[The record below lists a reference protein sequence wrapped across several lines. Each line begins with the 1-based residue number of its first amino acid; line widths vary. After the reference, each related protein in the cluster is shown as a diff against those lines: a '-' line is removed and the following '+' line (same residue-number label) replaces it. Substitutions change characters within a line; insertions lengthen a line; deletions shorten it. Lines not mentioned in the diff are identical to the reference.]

1 MEFLGVRVVRGP
13 DWEWSNQDGGEG
25 SVGTVVQIGS
35 DTKSAITEPIVLV
48 QWDCGRKATY
58 RAGMDGKY
66 DLRILDT
73 ANGGERHLCITCD
86 GCQRSPIIGSRWH
99 CKTCPNYDLCTLCY
113 MTDFHNKGHTFERID
128 KSRGKGVDVGT
139 RRESTKLEARGLFKG
154 AKVIRVPDC
163 EVNDQGADPNVVGVV
178 EEVVS
183 SSDEDTNGSVR
194 VSWKKGGQTY
204 IYRVGKDGKVD
215 LKCTVPAT
223 GRSYYR
229 DHLPLLVFKQK
240 KSQSGFTTGEK
251 VIVELT
257 CKQLEESSSGHGEWN
272 ADMAKFIGKVGLV
285 QDFTS
290 SGDVVVEYPE
300 KRWRY
305 NPKALTKVQQ
315 IKRGDEVLVKTDK
328 DLVEGLQVDHGGWN
342 EAMVSILGRIA
353 KVLDVDG
360 NGDLVVLV
368 EGDRWLLNPAA
379 VTRVTDPEVVHGRND
394 SDHASEIPL
403 VHQLFRDFLQQT
415 GVADLGS
422 QELIV
427 ACRQNML
434 SRVREILD
442 NNPELIDAM
451 AGGHTALHIACHEG
465 HCNIIREL
473 IDSGADKDKVDLQG
487 YTAIHHAA
495 YGDKTGEA
503 LKFLLSKGF
512 DPNVQGREHGG
523 SPLHLAVKK
532 NNEMAVRIL
541 TQHATCDVN
550 LKDQEGNTPL
560 HCAIAG
566 EEHNMVDM
574 LVNNTRLMAAITNHK
589 GFNYLQFAVLK
600 GNKPAVEKLVE
611 KYGSTLN
618 VAKDD
623 GFTTLHIAAINGYR
637 EIAKILLEQPCCS
650 VNAVAIE
657 NQTPLH
663 LAAEEGYP
671 DMVEVLL
678 DHGAHVN
685 AANDDGDTPLHLSLK
700 KELMFK
706 NSEMQPALHM
716 FLALRGR
723 GSRGNAAVSRC
734 LLNYGADVRRRN
746 NTNETPLDSC
756 GGTEVEQVIRHIA
769 ATGNSKATKVPTFGG
784 ATSHPGFAHQGGNCS
799 TEADKHGEA
808 VDHSNDTET
817 NKNRRSSNDE
827 GGHGQDSDEKMNKS
841 QEEEVLQDE
850 EQSEDA
856 IVQNDFAQ
864 TSMPLIQIK
873 QFKRGDE
880 VLVKTDKNLVEELQI
895 DHGGWYE
902 AMISI
907 LGRIGN
913 VLDVDGNGD
922 LVVLI
927 EGERWLL
934 NPAAVTYVTDPEIV
948 PGKSDSDHASEI
960 PTDFFRHL
968 MRAFLHQNLVADM
981 ASKQLFIACKQ
992 NMISRV
998 CEILDN
1004 NPALIDTMLG
1014 GHTALHVACHE
1025 GHCNIIRELIERGA
1039 DEDKLD
1045 DEGYTVIHH
1054 AAYGDKTG
1062 EALKLLLNKG
1072 FDPNVQDSENRN
1084 SPLHLAVQQSN
1095 EMAVR
1100 ILTQDATCDVNLQD
1114 HDGNTAL
1121 HCAVAGEKQNMVE
1134 MLLNNPRLSLTITN
1148 HEDFNYL
1155 QFAVLKGNKPAV
1167 EKLLEITGSTL
1178 NVAKDDGYA
1187 TLHIAAVNGYGEIA
1201 KILLEQPGCC
1211 VNAVAEAK
1219 ETPLH
1224 LAADRGYTD
1233 MAEVLLDH
1241 GADVNAADCD
1251 GDTPLHL
1258 SLQRQA
1264 VFKNPMQSALHMLL
1278 GLRGL
1283 GRQRGGY
1290 AAVSRCLLS
1299 YGADV
1304 RRRNNSGETP
1314 LDRCRGTEVEQVI
1327 QDIAAKGRS
1336 NAPKVPTFGAAA
1348 SHPGFAQQ
1356 GDNDSTEVAKHF
1368 LALDHSHGRE
1378 TKENKSNSNDE
1389 KGHRQAAGEIVNDS
1403 HEEDRQDE
1411 GQMEDVLVKNEF
1423 VQNFKPLIQNVF
1435 SEAANQV
1442 LDTPLEEISNAKLN
1456 TAGVAMNDGAAASAE
1471 NSDLTN
1477 EKNNKLSKKRPNET
1491 SKIIELQNGD
1501 SEMVDL
1507 RDERNAPEEQEPKR
1521 QKLICRIC
1529 EENEALVAF
1538 KPCGHII
1545 LCSECAPR
1553 LKHCLE
1559 CQTRILEKATRDG
1572 IPVISVNNKSLL
1584 TKYHTLEGKMRKL
1597 EESIEC
1603 CICTTRKKNVVFLCG
1618 HGSCQY
1624 CADQLKTCHICQKE
1638 ITRKIQIF

>member
-35 DTKSAITEPIVLV
+35 DAKLSITEPIVLV
-48 QWDCGRKATY
+48 QWDGGTKANY

-66 DLRILDT
+66 DLRILDS
-73 ANGGERHLCITCD
+73 ANGGERHLFTSCD
-86 GCQRSPIIGSRWH
+86 GCQQKPIIGSRWH
-99 CKTCPNYDLCTLCY
+99 CKTCPSYDLCTRCY
-113 MTDFHNKGHTFERID
+113 MTDCHDNGHTFERID
-128 KSRGKGVDVGT
+128 RSRGMGVEVGK
-139 RRESTKLEARGLFKG
+139 RCGSTKIEARGLFKG
-154 AKVIRVPDC
+154 AKVTRSPDL
-163 EVNDQGADPNVVGVV
+163 EGNSPDRDPNVVGEV

-183 SSDEDTNGSVR
+183 SNDEDTKDSVR
-194 VSWKKGGQTY
+194 VSWKKGGQTF

-215 LKCTVPAT
+215 LKCTVPAI
-223 GRSYYR
+223 GGSYYR
-229 DHLPLLVFKQK
+229 DHLPALVLKRK
-240 KSQSGFTTGEK
+240 KSQSGFTTGDK

-257 CKQLEESSSGHGEWN
+257 CKQLEKLSSGHGEWN
-272 ADMAKFIGKVGLV
+272 ADMDKFIGKVGVV

-290 SGDVVVEYPE
+290 NGDVVVEYPD
-300 KRWRY
+300 KSWRY
-305 NPKALTKVQQ
+305 NPKALTK
-315 IKRGDEVLVKTDK
+315 
-328 DLVEGLQVDHGGWN
+328 
-342 EAMVSILGRIA
+342 
-353 KVLDVDG
+353 
-360 NGDLVVLV
+360 
-368 EGDRWLLNPAA
+368 
-379 VTRVTDPEVVHGRND
+379 
-394 SDHASEIPL
+394 
-403 VHQLFRDFLQQT
+403 
-415 GVADLGS
+415 
-422 QELIV
+422 
-427 ACRQNML
+427 
-434 SRVREILD
+434 
-442 NNPELIDAM
+442 
-451 AGGHTALHIACHEG
+451 
-465 HCNIIREL
+465 
-473 IDSGADKDKVDLQG
+473 
-487 YTAIHHAA
+487 
-495 YGDKTGEA
+495 
-503 LKFLLSKGF
+503 
-512 DPNVQGREHGG
+512 
-523 SPLHLAVKK
+523 
-532 NNEMAVRIL
+532 
-541 TQHATCDVN
+541 
-550 LKDQEGNTPL
+550 
-560 HCAIAG
+560 
-566 EEHNMVDM
+566 
-574 LVNNTRLMAAITNHK
+574 
-589 GFNYLQFAVLK
+589 
-600 GNKPAVEKLVE
+600 
-611 KYGSTLN
+611 
-618 VAKDD
+618 
-623 GFTTLHIAAINGYR
+623 
-637 EIAKILLEQPCCS
+637 
-650 VNAVAIE
+650 
-657 NQTPLH
+657 
-663 LAAEEGYP
+663 
-671 DMVEVLL
+671 
-678 DHGAHVN
+678 
-685 AANDDGDTPLHLSLK
+685 
-700 KELMFK
+700 
-706 NSEMQPALHM
+706 
-716 FLALRGR
+716 
-723 GSRGNAAVSRC
+723 
-734 LLNYGADVRRRN
+734 
-746 NTNETPLDSC
+746 
-756 GGTEVEQVIRHIA
+756 
-769 ATGNSKATKVPTFGG
+769 
-784 ATSHPGFAHQGGNCS
+784 
-799 TEADKHGEA
+799 
-808 VDHSNDTET
+808 
-817 NKNRRSSNDE
+817 
-827 GGHGQDSDEKMNKS
+827 
-841 QEEEVLQDE
+841 
-850 EQSEDA
+850 
-856 IVQNDFAQ
+856 
-864 TSMPLIQIK
+864 IK

-880 VLVKTDKNLVEELQI
+880 VLVKTDKNLVKELQN

-948 PGKSDSDHASEI
+948 PGRSDSDHATEI
-960 PTDFFRHL
+960 PTDFFRDL
-968 MRAFLHQNLVADM
+968 MRAFLHQNLVADI
-981 ASKQLFIACKQ
+981 ASKQLVMACKQ

-1004 NPALIDTMLG
+1004 NPALIDTMVG

-1045 DEGYTVIHH
+1045 DEGYTAIHH

-1114 HDGNTAL
+1114 KDGDTPLHCAIAGENHNMEDMLLNSPRLMRTITNHKSFNYLQFAVLKGNKPAVEKLLEKTGSTLNVAKDDGFTTLHIAAINGYGEIAKILLGKPGCCVNAVAFENQTPLHLAAEEGYPDMAEVLLDHGADVNAANAGGDTPLHLSLKKELMFKSSLQPALRMLFFARELDSGGHAAVSRCLLNYGADVRRRNNTGETPLDRCRGTEVELVIRDTATKGNSSVTKVPTLGRATKHPGFTHQGGNDSRATEEHLEDVDRSNGRETNKTKRNFNDNEEHGLASGETVNNSQEEGGRQDEKQKEDVLVQNDFALTKQFKGGDKVLVKNDKNLVKELQVGHGGWNETMVSILGQIGRVLDVDGNGDLVVLVKGERKVLNPAAVTCVTDPEIVPDSDDESDEIPADFFPQLFNGFLRQNVVADNSSNELSMACRQNKLSRVREILDNNPGLIDTVAGGQTALHIACHKGHCNIIRKLIDRGADKDKVDDKGYTAVHHAANGDKTGEALKLLLDKGFDPNVRDSEKGNSPLHLAVNNSNEVVVRILTQHTACDVNLRDHDGNTPL

-1148 HEDFNYL
+1148 HKDFNYL

-1201 KILLEQPGCC
+1201 KILLEQPGCS
-1211 VNAVAEAK
+1211 VNAAAEANQ
-1219 ETPLH
+1219 TPLH
-1224 LAADRGYTD
+1224 LAALRGYPD
-1233 MAEVLLDH
+1233 MVEVLLDH
-1241 GADVNAADCD
+1241 GADVNAVDCD

-1264 VFKNPMQSALHMLL
+1264 VFKNPMSALHMLL
-1278 GLRGL
+1278 GLGGL
-1283 GRQRGGY
+1283 TGSY
-1290 AAVSRCLLS
+1290 DAVSRCLLS

-1356 GDNDSTEVAKHF
+1356 GDNDSTEVAKHVE
-1368 LALDHSHGRE
+1368 AVDHSYGRE
-1378 TKENKSNSNDE
+1378 TKENMSNSNDE

-1403 HEEDRQDE
+1403 HEEERQDE
-1411 GQMEDVLVKNEF
+1411 EQMEDVLVKNEF
-1423 VQNFKPLIQNVF
+1423 AQNFKPLIQNVF
-1435 SEAANQV
+1435 PEAANQV
-1442 LDTPLEEISNAKLN
+1442 LDTPLEEISNTKLS
-1456 TAGVAMNDGAAASAE
+1456 TAGVTMNDGAAACAE

-1477 EKNNKLSKKRPNET
+1477 EKNSKLSKKRPNET
-1491 SKIIELQNGD
+1491 SKIIEPQNGD

-1507 RDERNAPEEQEPKR
+1507 RDEGNAPEEQEPKR

-1572 IPVISVNNKSLL
+1572 IPVISVNNKSLV
-1584 TKYHTLEGKMRKL
+1584 TKYQVLEGKMRKL

-1624 CADQLKTCHICQKE
+1624 CADQLKTCHICQTE

>member
-73 ANGGERHLCITCD
+73 ANGGERHLCISCD

-113 MTDFHNKGHTFERID
+113 MTDCHNKGHTFERID

-154 AKVIRVPDC
+154 AKVIRVPEC
-163 EVNDQGADPNVVGVV
+163 EVNHQGADPNVVGVV

-229 DHLPLLVFKQK
+229 DHLPLLAFKQK

-328 DLVEGLQVDHGGWN
+328 DLVKGLQVDHGGWN
-342 EAMVSILGRIA
+342 EAMVSILGRSA

-379 VTRVTDPEVVHGRND
+379 VTRVTDPEVVHGTSD

-403 VHQLFRDFLQQT
+403 VHQFFREFLQHT
-415 GVADLGS
+415 AVADLGS

-434 SRVREILD
+434 SRVREILA

-503 LKFLLSKGF
+503 LKFLLNKGF

-550 LKDQEGNTPL
+550 VKDQEGNTPL

-574 LVNNTRLMAAITNHK
+574 LVNNTKLMAAITNHK

-637 EIAKILLEQPCCS
+637 EIAEILLEQPGCC
-650 VNAVAIE
+650 VNAVASE

-685 AANDDGDTPLHLSLK
+685 AADNDGDTPLHLSLKKELMFKNSEMPALHMFLASRGRGNRGNAAVSRCLLKYGADVRRRNNTGETPLDRCGGTEVEQVIRDIAATGNSKATKVPTFGGATSHPGFAHQVGNCSTDADKHGEAVDHSNDTETNKSRRSSNDEGGHGQDSDEKMNESQEKEVLQDEEQSEDAIVQNDFAQTSMPLIQVQQIKRGDEVLVKTDKDLVKGLQVDHGGWNETMVSILGRIAKVLDVDGNGDLVVLVEGDRWLLNPAAVTRVTDPEVVHGRSDSDHASEIPLVHQLFRDFLQQTGVAELGSQELILACRQNMLSRVREILDNNPELIDAMAGGHTALHIACHQGHCNIIRELIDCGADKDKVDLQGYTAIHHAAYGDKTGEALKFLLSKGFDPNVQGREHGCSPLHLAVKKNNEMAVCILTQHATCDVNLKDQEGNTPLHCAIAGEEQNMVDMLVNNTRLMAAITNHKGFNYLQFAVLRGNKPAVEKLVEKYGSTLNVARDDGFTTLHIAAVNGYREIAEILLEQPGCCVDAVASQDQTPLHLAAEEGYPDMAEVLLDHGAHVNAADDDGDTPLHLSLK

-734 LLNYGADVRRRN
+734 LLKYGADVRRRN
-746 NTNETPLDSC
+746 NTGETPLDRC
-756 GGTEVEQVIRHIA
+756 GGTEVEQVIRDIA

-784 ATSHPGFAHQGGNCS
+784 ATSHPGFAHQVGNCS
-799 TEADKHGEA
+799 TDADKHGEA
-808 VDHSNDTET
+808 VDHSNVTET
-817 NKNRRSSNDE
+817 NKSRRSSNDE
-827 GGHGQDSDEKMNKS
+827 GGHGQDSDEKINES
-841 QEEEVLQDE
+841 QEKEVLQDE

-864 TSMPLIQIK
+864 TSMPLIQ
-873 QFKRGDE
+873 
-880 VLVKTDKNLVEELQI
+880 
-895 DHGGWYE
+895 
-902 AMISI
+902 
-907 LGRIGN
+907 
-913 VLDVDGNGD
+913 
-922 LVVLI
+922 
-927 EGERWLL
+927 
-934 NPAAVTYVTDPEIV
+934 
-948 PGKSDSDHASEI
+948 
-960 PTDFFRHL
+960 
-968 MRAFLHQNLVADM
+968 
-981 ASKQLFIACKQ
+981 
-992 NMISRV
+992 
-998 CEILDN
+998 
-1004 NPALIDTMLG
+1004 
-1014 GHTALHVACHE
+1014 
-1025 GHCNIIRELIERGA
+1025 
-1039 DEDKLD
+1039 
-1045 DEGYTVIHH
+1045 
-1054 AAYGDKTG
+1054 
-1062 EALKLLLNKG
+1062 
-1072 FDPNVQDSENRN
+1072 
-1084 SPLHLAVQQSN
+1084 
-1095 EMAVR
+1095 
-1100 ILTQDATCDVNLQD
+1100 
-1114 HDGNTAL
+1114 
-1121 HCAVAGEKQNMVE
+1121 
-1134 MLLNNPRLSLTITN
+1134 
-1148 HEDFNYL
+1148 
-1155 QFAVLKGNKPAV
+1155 
-1167 EKLLEITGSTL
+1167 
-1178 NVAKDDGYA
+1178 
-1187 TLHIAAVNGYGEIA
+1187 
-1201 KILLEQPGCC
+1201 
-1211 VNAVAEAK
+1211 
-1219 ETPLH
+1219 
-1224 LAADRGYTD
+1224 
-1233 MAEVLLDH
+1233 
-1241 GADVNAADCD
+1241 
-1251 GDTPLHL
+1251 
-1258 SLQRQA
+1258 
-1264 VFKNPMQSALHMLL
+1264 
-1278 GLRGL
+1278 
-1283 GRQRGGY
+1283 
-1290 AAVSRCLLS
+1290 
-1299 YGADV
+1299 
-1304 RRRNNSGETP
+1304 
-1314 LDRCRGTEVEQVI
+1314 
-1327 QDIAAKGRS
+1327 
-1336 NAPKVPTFGAAA
+1336 
-1348 SHPGFAQQ
+1348 
-1356 GDNDSTEVAKHF
+1356 
-1368 LALDHSHGRE
+1368 
-1378 TKENKSNSNDE
+1378 
-1389 KGHRQAAGEIVNDS
+1389 
-1403 HEEDRQDE
+1403 
-1411 GQMEDVLVKNEF
+1411 
-1423 VQNFKPLIQNVF
+1423 NVF
-1435 SEAANQV
+1435 LEAVNQV
-1442 LDTPLEEISNAKLN
+1442 LDTSLEEISNTNLN
-1456 TAGVAMNDGAAASAE
+1456 TAAVA
-1471 NSDLTN
+1471 
-1477 EKNNKLSKKRPNET
+1477 KNNNDAGDADLSQDRSSALSKTPNET
-1491 SKIIELQNGD
+1491 SEMIETAKAD
-1501 SEMVDL
+1501 SEKVDL
-1507 RDERNAPEEQEPKR
+1507 ADEKNKAGETEAKRDR
-1521 QKLICRIC
+1521 LTCRIC
-1529 EENEALVAF
+1529 EENEAVVTF

-1545 LCSECAPR
+1545 LCTECAPR
-1553 LKHCLE
+1553 LKRCLE
-1559 CQTRILEKATRDG
+1559 CKTQITGKARIDG
-1572 IPVISVNNKSLL
+1572 IPVIDVNNKSLA
-1584 TKYHTLEGKMRKL
+1584 TKYQALERKMRKL

-1603 CICTTRKKNVVFLCG
+1603 CICTERRKNVVFPCG
-1618 HGSCQY
+1618 HGTCRD
-1624 CADQLKTCHICQKE
+1624 CADQLVTCHICQKK
-1638 ITRKIQIF
+1638 ITKKIQTF